1 MKDLIER
8 YLYAATKRL
17 PSKQREDVAEE
28 LRGLIDDLLI
38 ERCGQQ
44 TPTEK
49 DVRIVLMELGSPE
62 EVYGRY
68 AENAD
73 KCLIGQPYYD
83 TYKYV
88 LKIVLIAVTVGM
100 TIANLILQVLEPE
113 TLPSAALG
121 WLAQLYNALLASF
134 SIVTLLFAFF
144 YHKGVKLTQPFNF
157 DELPPVP
164 KKNEVPS
171 KWENIAGIVFCMI
184 FVVLFVF
191 VPEVLCAVH
200 NGKRIALFDIQVV
213 KDTWFI
219 VVSFAV
225 CGIVREIMQLT
236 EGQYNRK
243 VWITA
248 LVTNGISAAL
258 SIWWLTGFELINP
271 VFLANMETLFAGED
285 RIVFLMFGHFDRF
298 FLGVMLF
305 ALLLDTIDIT
315 VKTHRK

>member
-134 SIVTLLFAFF
+134 SIVTLLFAFSI
-144 YHKGVKLTQPFNF
+144 T
-157 DELPPVP
+157 
-164 KKNEVPS
+164 
-171 KWENIAGIVFCMI
+171 
-184 FVVLFVF
+184 
-191 VPEVLCAVH
+191 
-200 NGKRIALFDIQVV
+200 
-213 KDTWFI
+213 
-219 VVSFAV
+219 
-225 CGIVREIMQLT
+225 
-236 EGQYNRK
+236 K
-243 VWITA
+243 V
-248 LVTNGISAAL
+248 
-258 SIWWLTGFELINP
+258 
-271 VFLANMETLFAGED
+271 
-285 RIVFLMFGHFDRF
+285 
-298 FLGVMLF
+298 
-305 ALLLDTIDIT
+305 
-315 VKTHRK
+315 